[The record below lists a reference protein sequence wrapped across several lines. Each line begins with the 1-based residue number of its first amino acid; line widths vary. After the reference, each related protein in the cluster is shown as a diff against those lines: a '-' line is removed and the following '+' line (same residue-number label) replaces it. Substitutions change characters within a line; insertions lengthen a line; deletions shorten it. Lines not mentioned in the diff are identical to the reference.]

1 MDKKIAMPK
10 TLFFGLL
17 VFMATACGTT
27 PVFEHYQTIE
37 NEAWEVTDTVTATF
51 VITDTIQTY
60 NFFINLRNNNNYNY
74 SNLYVFVDTEFPNGK
89 KLTDTVECV
98 LAYPDGRW
106 IGSGFGN
113 VYDNRIMYKY
123 RKRFPLNGDY
133 QLKITH
139 AMREEVLDGILDV
152 GFRLEKSVK

>member
-1 MDKKIAMPK
+1 MMPSK
-10 TLFFGLL
+10 LVIGLMILL
-17 VFMATACGTT
+17 VSSCGTP
-27 PVFEHYQTIE
+27 PVFEYYKTMKSE
-37 NEAWEVTDTVTATF
+37 TWEVNDTVKTSF
-51 VITDTIQTY
+51 SINDTLQPY
-60 NFFINLRNNNNYNY
+60 NFFLNLRNNNSYNY

-123 RKRFPLNGDY
+123 RKRFPLMGEY
-133 QLKITH
+133 QIKITH
-139 AMREEVLDGILDV
+139 AMREEVLAGILDV
-152 GFRLEKSVK
+152 GFRLDKTVK

>member
-1 MDKKIAMPK
+1 MPK
-10 TLFFGLL
+10 ILFFGLTI
-17 VFMATACGTT
+17 FFAASCGTP
-27 PVFEHYQTIE
+27 PVFEHYKTIE
-37 NEAWEVTDTVTATF
+37 TEVWDVDDTVKTSFAI
-51 VITDTIQTY
+51 VDTIQTY

-106 IGSGFGN
+106 IGNGFGN
-113 VYDNRIMYKY
+113 VYDNRVMYKF
-123 RKRFPLNGDY
+123 RKRFPLIGTY

-139 AMREEVLDGILDV
+139 AMREEKLDGILDV
-152 GFRLEKSVK
+152 GFRLEKTVK